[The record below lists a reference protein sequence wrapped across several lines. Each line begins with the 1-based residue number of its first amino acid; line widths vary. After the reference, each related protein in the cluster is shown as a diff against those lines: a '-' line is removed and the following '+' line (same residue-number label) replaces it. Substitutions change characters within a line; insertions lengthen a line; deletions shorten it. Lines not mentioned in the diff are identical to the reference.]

1 MIYPV
6 TIGSCINS
14 LQYAYQNKT
23 KIILNQVAF
32 PDRFEPSYVKSAWG
46 LLYTKLMLDGSV
58 IGGDSVKII
67 RVTDELIQVVCERN
81 IINKVAYSSLNIF
94 SDENI
99 IGLPDPT
106 EEVDE
111 YNVID
116 VLRAT
121 SLTTPHKHKILTCED
136 NLVNKLHVIK
146 ENNIVATEIY
156 ALSQL
161 NKNQLRDFDYSDT
174 MVKFKSEH
182 LLEQNNF
189 KGKSIDGKRRAPIT
203 LEVIE
208 RIVRKKMDR
217 YEETDK
223 IQFIYGNQR
232 TSQK

>member
-14 LQYAYQNKT
+14 LQHAYQNKT

-58 IGGDSVKII
+58 IGGDTVKTI
-67 RVTDELIQVVCERN
+67 RVTDDFIQVVCERN
-81 IINKVAYSSLNIF
+81 IINKVVYNSLSVF
-94 SDENI
+94 SDKNI
-99 IGLPDPT
+99 IGLPDT
-106 EEVDE
+106 IEEVDE
-111 YNVID
+111 YSVID

-121 SLTTPHKHKILTCED
+121 SLATPYKHKIVACDD
-136 NLVNKLHVIK
+136 NLVSKLHIIK
-146 ENNIVATEIY
+146 ESNIVATEIY

-161 NKNQLRDFDYSDT
+161 NKTQLRDFDYSDT
-174 MVKFKSEH
+174 MVKFKSEY
-182 LLEQNNF
+182 LLEQNSF
-189 KGKSIDGKRRAPIT
+189 KGKSIDGKRRAPIA

-217 YEETDK
+217 YKETEK
-223 IQFIYGNQR
+223 IQFIYGN
-232 TSQK
+232 

>member
-1 MIYPV
+1 VIYPV

-58 IGGDSVKII
+58 IGGDTVKTI
-67 RVTDELIQVVCERN
+67 RVTDDFIQVVCERN
-81 IINKVAYSSLNIF
+81 IINKVVYDSLSVF
-94 SDENI
+94 SDKNI
-99 IGLPDPT
+99 IGLPDT
-106 EEVDE
+106 IEEVDE
-111 YNVID
+111 YRVID

-121 SLTTPHKHKILTCED
+121 SLTTPYKHKVVACDD
-136 NLVNKLHVIK
+136 NLVSKLYIIK
-146 ENNIVATEIY
+146 ESNIVATEIY

-161 NKNQLRDFDYSDT
+161 NKTQLRDFDYSDT

-182 LLEQNNF
+182 LLEQNSF

-208 RIVRKKMDR
+208 RIVHKKMDR
-217 YEETDK
+217 YKETEK
-223 IQFIYGNQR
+223 IQFIYGN
-232 TSQK
+232 